1 MGDYTKE
8 IQWEPTQLTTIIP
21 GDGHKPARLAWNG
34 AGIQDIEFA
43 RAFAEDLL
51 RRCRDLEIENRLN
64 EMLAIMDSAGIP
76 KLEKHNAE

>member
-1 MGDYTKE
+1 MGEYTKE
-8 IQWEPTQLTTIIP
+8 IPWKPTELVTIIP

-43 RAFAEDLL
+43 RIFAEDLL
-51 RRCRDLEIENRLN
+51 KKCRNLEIENRLN

-76 KLEKHNAE
+76 LYEKHNAE